1 MEVLEQVALGICEAI
16 RWPCFAPVPALSSML
31 TFSSA
36 GPLHTIT
43 FFSLSSLIISVI
55 IAFSGIFLGKLRVVR
70 EYEVRCWFAFQT
82 TDSSG
87 PEDIA
92 LRYRG
97 RGTQNT
103 TGQEGWGFPLDQ
115 GFWLLI
121 TVKIFLNDI

>member
-1 MEVLEQVALGICEAI
+1 MEVLEQVAPGICEAVL
-16 RWPCFAPVPALSSML
+16 WPRFTPVPALSSMTTVSL
-31 TFSSA
+31 A
-36 GPLHTIT
+36 GSLHTIT

-70 EYEVRCWFAFQT
+70 EYEVSCQFAFQT

-92 LRYRG
+92 LRYPG
-97 RGTQNT
+97 WGTQNA

-115 GFWLLI
+115 GFWLFI
-121 TVKIFLNDI
+121 TVKIFLNNV